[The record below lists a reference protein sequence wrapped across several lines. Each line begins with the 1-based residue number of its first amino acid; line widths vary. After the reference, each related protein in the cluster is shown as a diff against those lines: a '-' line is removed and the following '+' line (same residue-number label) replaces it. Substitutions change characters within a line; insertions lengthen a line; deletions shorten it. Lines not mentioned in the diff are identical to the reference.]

1 MGALGLAASQN
12 LMLPQLQQEDKQ
24 FLQAFKHA
32 EEQKHTGDLPDA
44 KTPYLFLSK
53 PSSLTIQNDYFERVR
68 QRMFFSTI
76 DEADN
81 SVSEANKIKRIIYK
95 ESMTFK
101 EWNNALEQRKLNC
114 KKNRKILS

>member
-1 MGALGLAASQN
+1 
-12 LMLPQLQQEDKQ
+12 
-24 FLQAFKHA
+24 
-32 EEQKHTGDLPDA
+32 
-44 KTPYLFLSK
+44 
-53 PSSLTIQNDYFERVR
+53 
-68 QRMFFSTI
+68 MFFSTI